1 MVDCKK
7 NTEIMT
13 YTRFEYELR
22 KIEMQMLLTAFGKL
36 EQLRNQINERYTK

>member
-36 EQLRNQINERYTK
+36 EELRTQINERHAK

>member
-22 KIEMQMLLTAFGKL
+22 KIEIEMLLTAFGKL
-36 EQLRNQINERYTK
+36 EQLRTQINERYTK